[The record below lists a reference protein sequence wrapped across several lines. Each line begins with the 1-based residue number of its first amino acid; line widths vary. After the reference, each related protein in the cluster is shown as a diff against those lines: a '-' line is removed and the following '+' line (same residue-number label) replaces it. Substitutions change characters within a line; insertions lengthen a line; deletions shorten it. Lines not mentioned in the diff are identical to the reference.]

1 MKVNINGPCHMT
13 KMAVMAINSKNL
25 CKSYCSEPEDL

>member
-1 MKVNINGPCHMT
+1 MKVNINGSGHWT

-25 CKSYCSEPEDL
+25 YKSYTSEPEDL